1 MMIAGQE
8 EARMVYRQIDTVV
21 GPLLLGGDAQGL
33 SCLEFDGAGEGRQR
47 VEEAPDRS
55 GLLDAAVEEL
65 TAYFAGQLRAFTVPV
80 VLAGT
85 PFQQRVW
92 AALQR
97 IPYGTTTSYVALAR
111 QIGSP
116 GAMRAVGLANGANP
130 VAIVVPCHRVIGAD
144 GSLTGFGGGLRI
156 KRTLLDL
163 EQGRL
168 PLAYV

>member
-1 MMIAGQE
+1 
-8 EARMVYRQIDTVV
+8 MVYRQIDTVV

-33 SCLEFDGAGEGRQR
+33 SCLEFDGAGDGRQR
-47 VEEAPDRS
+47 VAEAPDRA
-55 GLLDAAVEEL
+55 GVLDAVIEEL

>member
-1 MMIAGQE
+1 MMITGQE

-33 SCLEFDGAGEGRQR
+33 SCLEFDGAGDGRQR
-47 VEEAPDRS
+47 VAEAPDRA
-55 GLLDAAVEEL
+55 GVLDAVIEEL

>member
-8 EARMVYRQIDTVV
+8 ETRMVYRQIDTVV

-47 VEEAPDRS
+47 VAEAPDRA
-55 GLLDAAVEEL
+55 GVLDAVIEEL

>member
-1 MMIAGQE
+1 MMIMEQE
-8 EARMVYRQIDTVV
+8 KARMVYRRIDTVV

-33 SCLEFDGAGEGRQR
+33 SCLEFDGAGEGQAR

>member
-33 SCLEFDGAGEGRQR
+33 SCLEFDGAGDGRQR
-47 VEEAPDRS
+47 VAEAPDRA
-55 GLLDAAVEEL
+55 GVLDAVIEEL

>member
-1 MMIAGQE
+1 MMTAGQE

-47 VEEAPDRS
+47 VAEAPDRA
-55 GLLDAAVEEL
+55 GVLDAVIEEL

>member
-47 VEEAPDRS
+47 VAEAPDRA
-55 GLLDAAVEEL
+55 GVLDAVIEEL

>member
-1 MMIAGQE
+1 MMITGQE

-47 VEEAPDRS
+47 VAEAPDRA
-55 GLLDAAVEEL
+55 GVLDAVIEEL

>member
-1 MMIAGQE
+1 
-8 EARMVYRQIDTVV
+8 MVFRQIDTVV

-33 SCLEFDGAGEGRQR
+33 SCLEFDGAGEGRLR
-47 VEEAPDRS
+47 VAEAPDRS

-144 GSLTGFGGGLRI
+144 GSLTGFGGGLHI